1 MSQPGGSAG
10 GTGPRLALFDHHI
23 HTERSDGT
31 VSLAGRASTVSV
43 RPHGI
48 SDHFPWPGKM
58 RDDDDVL
65 RYLDDAAR
73 LGLRVGLEYDLGVA
87 PPMPRSTHD
96 ALDYVIGSVHQVTL
110 DGTRL
115 GYDLAG
121 AHLKGRTPAPYAE
134 LARFAEPAL
143 QRRVLDAHLALV
155 REGILETGIDIVGH
169 PTMSPL
175 AALGDPEGA
184 YPVEWQ
190 ERLIALCAEHG
201 VALEIN
207 EAYRVPHRAF
217 LERAHARGVR
227 FAVGS
232 DSHVALV
239 PLERTEAMIREA
251 ALSQAP
257 FLDGR
262 RAQEG
267 VSSPEPPSRIH
278 SR

>member
-1 MSQPGGSAG
+1 VS
-10 GTGPRLALFDHHI
+10 LFDHHI
-23 HTERSDGT
+23 HSRRSDGT
-31 VSLAGRASTVSV
+31 VSLEDRAKSAAL

-48 SDHFPWPGKM
+48 SDHYPWPTGM
-58 RDDDDVL
+58 QRDGDVL

-73 LGLRVGLEYDLGVA
+73 LGLRVGIEYDLGVA
-87 PPMPRSTHD
+87 PPLPRSTHD
-96 ALDYVIGSVHQVTL
+96 ALDYVIGSVHELTL
-110 DGTRL
+110 DGKRL

-121 AHLKGRTPAPYAE
+121 AHLKGRTAPPYAE
-134 LARFAEPAL
+134 ARQFADPEL
-143 QRRVLDAHLALV
+143 QRRVLEAHLALV

-190 ERLIALCAEHG
+190 ERFIALCVEHG
-201 VALEIN
+201 VAIEIN

-217 LERAHARGVR
+217 LERAHARGAR
-227 FAVGS
+227 FSVGS
-232 DSHVALV
+232 DSHFALV
-239 PLERTEAMIREA
+239 PLDRTEAMIREA
-251 ALSQAP
+251 GVASGP

-267 VSSPEPPSRIH
+267 VSSATS
-278 SR
+278 S